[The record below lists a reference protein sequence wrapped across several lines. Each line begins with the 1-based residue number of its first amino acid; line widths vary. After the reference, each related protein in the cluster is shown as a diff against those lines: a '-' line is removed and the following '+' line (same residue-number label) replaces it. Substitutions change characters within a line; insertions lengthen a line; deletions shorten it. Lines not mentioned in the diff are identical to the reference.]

1 MIKNKTFFLLSACS
15 VPLLLFACI
24 MWGAESVEV
33 GAKYGLHLIRQAGV
47 GEAPVTV
54 YVPLHNPY
62 S

>member
-1 MIKNKTFFLLSACS
+1 MLAAYHYYYLPVLC
-15 VPLLLFACI
+15 
-24 MWGAESVEV
+24 AESVEV